1 MRAVANVVIR
11 ALGNQQL
18 MGLAGNHVFRSLFKT
33 RYCTSP
39 SGSAIDHRES

>member
-1 MRAVANVVIR
+1 MRAVSNVVIR